1 MTETVAA
8 SSTSLSVSSSRNIIK
23 VKDIMKKILLIA
35 AMACMSLAATAQ
47 NFKFAYV
54 DMNELVML
62 MPEMDA
68 AREQMQKA
76 ELEAQET
83 YAAMVEEYQTKA
95 QQYQQKAESWTATI
109 RESKA
114 AELQQIEMRIQEFNQ
129 AISQELQ
136 QTQQMLQ
143 MPILE
148 KAQNAVNELAKA
160 KGVAFVADK
169 ASFLYIDEAQ
179 AVNLTPEAR
188 VKLGIPEGRTLET
201 LQAELQAKAQAAQS
215 AQ

>member
-1 MTETVAA
+1 
-8 SSTSLSVSSSRNIIK
+8 
-23 VKDIMKKILLIA
+23 MKRILLIA
-35 AMACMSLAATAQ
+35 AMAMMSLAATAQ
-47 NFKFAYV
+47 NIKIACV
-54 DMNELVML
+54 DMNELIML

-68 AREQMQKA
+68 AREQMETA

-95 QQYQQKAESWTATI
+95 QQYQQKAESWTPTI

-143 MPILE
+143 MPIVE
-148 KAQNAVNELAKA
+148 KAQKAVNELAKQ

-169 ASFLYIDEAQ
+169 ATFLYIDPAQ
-179 AVNLTPEAR
+179 MIDLTPEAR
-188 VKLGIPEGRTLET
+188 VKVGIPEGRTLET

>member
-1 MTETVAA
+1 
-8 SSTSLSVSSSRNIIK
+8 
-23 VKDIMKKILLIA
+23 MKRILLIA
-35 AMACMSLAATAQ
+35 AMAMVSLAATAQ

-54 DMNELVML
+54 DMNELIML
-62 MPEMDA
+62 MPEMDK
-68 AREQMQKA
+68 AREQMETA

-95 QQYQQKAESWTATI
+95 QQYQQKAETWTPTI

-143 MPILE
+143 MPIVE

-160 KGVAFVADK
+160 AGVAFVVDR
-169 ASFLYIDEAQ
+169 ASLLYVDEAQ
-179 AVNLTPEAR
+179 GVNLTPDAR
-188 VKLGIPEGRTLET
+188 VKLGIPEGRTLES
-201 LQAELQAKAQAAQS
+201 LQAELQAKAQAAQ
-215 AQ
+215 AGAAE

>member
-1 MTETVAA
+1 
-8 SSTSLSVSSSRNIIK
+8 
-23 VKDIMKKILLIA
+23 MKKILLIA
-35 AMACMSLAATAQ
+35 ALACMSLAATAQ

-68 AREQMQKA
+68 AREQMEKA

-143 MPILE
+143 MPIVE
-148 KAQNAVNELAKA
+148 KAQKAVNELAKQ

-169 ASFLYIDEAQ
+169 ATFLYIDPAQ
-179 AVNLTPEAR
+179 MIDLTPEAR
-188 VKLGIPEGRTLET
+188 VKVGIPEGRTLET
-201 LQAELQAKAQAAQS
+201 LQAELQAKAQAAQP

>member
-1 MTETVAA
+1 
-8 SSTSLSVSSSRNIIK
+8 
-23 VKDIMKKILLIA
+23 MKKILLIA
-35 AMACMSLAATAQ
+35 AMAFMSLAATAQ

-68 AREQMQKA
+68 AREQMQTA

-95 QQYQQKAESWTATI
+95 QQYQQKAESWTPTI

-143 MPILE
+143 MPIVE
-148 KAQNAVNELAKA
+148 KAQKAVNELAKE

-169 ASFLYIDEAQ
+169 ATFLYVDATQVID
-179 AVNLTPEAR
+179 LTAEAR
-188 VKLGIPEGRTLET
+188 VKVGIPEGRTIET
-201 LQAELQAKAQAAQS
+201 LQAEIQAKAQAAQS

>member
-1 MTETVAA
+1 
-8 SSTSLSVSSSRNIIK
+8 
-23 VKDIMKKILLIA
+23 MKRILLIA
-35 AMACMSLAATAQ
+35 AMAVMSVAASAQ
-47 NFKFAYV
+47 NFKFAFV
-54 DMNELVML
+54 DMNELIML
-62 MPEMDA
+62 MPEMDE
-68 AREQMQKA
+68 ARAKMETA

-83 YAAMVEEYQTKA
+83 YGAMVEEYQTKA
-95 QQYQQKAESWTATI
+95 QQYQQKAESWTPTI

-148 KAQNAVNELAKA
+148 KAQKVVNELAKA

-179 AVNLTPEAR
+179 AINLTPEAR
-188 VKLGIPEGRTLET
+188 VKLNIPEGRTLET
-201 LQAELQAKAQAAQS
+201 LQAELQAKAQAAQ
-215 AQ
+215 APQAE

>member
-1 MTETVAA
+1 
-8 SSTSLSVSSSRNIIK
+8 
-23 VKDIMKKILLIA
+23 
-35 AMACMSLAATAQ
+35 
-47 NFKFAYV
+47 
-54 DMNELVML
+54 
-62 MPEMDA
+62 MP
-68 AREQMQKA
+68 
-76 ELEAQET
+76 LEAINIELSRHESNSQQ
-83 YAAMVEEYQTKA
+83 AK
-95 QQYQQKAESWTATI
+95 QYQQKAESWTATI

-201 LQAELQAKAQAAQS
+201 LQAELQAKAQQAAQ
-215 AQ
+215 AE

>member
-1 MTETVAA
+1 
-8 SSTSLSVSSSRNIIK
+8 
-23 VKDIMKKILLIA
+23 MKRILLIA
-35 AMACMSLAATAQ
+35 AMAVMSVAASAQ
-47 NFKFAYV
+47 NFKFAFV
-54 DMNELVML
+54 DMNELIML
-62 MPEMDA
+62 MPEMDE
-68 AREQMQKA
+68 ARAKMETA

-83 YAAMVEEYQTKA
+83 YGAMVEEYQTKA
-95 QQYQQKAESWTATI
+95 QQYQQKAESWTPTI

-148 KAQNAVNELAKA
+148 KAQKVVNELAKA

-179 AVNLTPEAR
+179 AINLTPEAR
-188 VKLGIPEGRTLET
+188 VKLNIPEGRTLET
-201 LQAELQAKAQAAQS
+201 LQAELQAKAQAAQA
-215 AQ
+215 AQAE

>member
-1 MTETVAA
+1 
-8 SSTSLSVSSSRNIIK
+8 
-23 VKDIMKKILLIA
+23 MKKILLIA
-35 AMACMSLAATAQ
+35 AMAAMSIAATAQ

-68 AREQMQKA
+68 AREQMQTA

-95 QQYQQKAESWTATI
+95 QQYQQKAESWTPTI

-201 LQAELQAKAQAAQS
+201 LQAELQAKAQQAAQ
-215 AQ
+215 AE

>member
-1 MTETVAA
+1 
-8 SSTSLSVSSSRNIIK
+8 
-23 VKDIMKKILLIA
+23 MKRILLIA
-35 AMACMSLAATAQ
+35 AMAMMSLAATAQ
-47 NFKFAYV
+47 NIKIACV
-54 DMNELVML
+54 DMNEIIMI
-62 MPEMDA
+62 MPEM
-68 AREQMQKA
+68 A

-95 QQYQQKAESWTATI
+95 QQYQQKSESWTPTI

-143 MPILE
+143 MPIVE
-148 KAQNAVNELAKA
+148 KAQKAVNELAKE

-169 ASFLYIDEAQ
+169 ATFLYVDAAQVID
-179 AVNLTPEAR
+179 LTAEAR
-188 VKLGIPEGRTLET
+188 VKVGIPEGRTIET

>member
-1 MTETVAA
+1 
-8 SSTSLSVSSSRNIIK
+8 
-23 VKDIMKKILLIA
+23 MKKILLIA
-35 AMACMSLAATAQ
+35 ALACMSLAATAQ

-114 AELQQIEMRIQEFNQ
+114 AELQQIEMRIQ
-129 AISQELQ
+129 
-136 QTQQMLQ
+136 
-143 MPILE
+143 
-148 KAQNAVNELAKA
+148 
-160 KGVAFVADK
+160 
-169 ASFLYIDEAQ
+169 
-179 AVNLTPEAR
+179 
-188 VKLGIPEGRTLET
+188 
-201 LQAELQAKAQAAQS
+201 
-215 AQ
+215 

>member
-1 MTETVAA
+1 
-8 SSTSLSVSSSRNIIK
+8 
-23 VKDIMKKILLIA
+23 MKRILLIA
-35 AMACMSLAATAQ
+35 AMAMMSLAATAQ
-47 NFKFAYV
+47 NIKIACV
-54 DMNELVML
+54 DMNEIIML

-68 AREQMQKA
+68 AREQMETA

-95 QQYQQKAESWTATI
+95 QQYQQKSESWTPTI

-148 KAQNAVNELAKA
+148 KAQKVVDELAKA
-160 KGVAFVADK
+160 KGVAFVVDQAG
-169 ASFLYIDEAQ
+169 FLYIDETQ

-201 LQAELQAKAQAAQS
+201 LQAELQAKAQAAQPTQ

>member
-1 MTETVAA
+1 
-8 SSTSLSVSSSRNIIK
+8 
-23 VKDIMKKILLIA
+23 
-35 AMACMSLAATAQ
+35 
-47 NFKFAYV
+47 
-54 DMNELVML
+54 ML

-68 AREQMQKA
+68 AREQMETA

-95 QQYQQKAESWTATI
+95 QQYQQKSESWTPTI

-143 MPILE
+143 MPIVE
-148 KAQNAVNELAKA
+148 KAQKAVNELAKE

-169 ASFLYIDEAQ
+169 ATFLYVDAAQVID
-179 AVNLTPEAR
+179 LTAEAR
-188 VKLGIPEGRTLET
+188 VKVGIPEGRTLET

>member
-1 MTETVAA
+1 MKILT
-8 SSTSLSVSSSRNIIK
+8 LSN
-23 VKDIMKKILLIA
+23 IMKRILLIA
-35 AMACMSLAATAQ
+35 AMAVMSIAATAQ

-54 DMNELVML
+54 DMNELIML

-68 AREQMQKA
+68 ARAQMETA

-83 YAAMVEEYQTKA
+83 YGAMVEEYQTKA
-95 QQYQQKAESWTATI
+95 QQYQQKAETWTPTI

-143 MPILE
+143 MPIVE
-148 KAQNAVNELAKA
+148 KAQKAVNELAKQ

-169 ASFLYIDEAQ
+169 ATFLYIDPAQ
-179 AVNLTPEAR
+179 MIDLTPEAR
-188 VKLGIPEGRTLET
+188 VKVGIPEGRTLET
-201 LQAELQAKAQAAQS
+201 LQAELQAKAQAAQP

>member
-1 MTETVAA
+1 
-8 SSTSLSVSSSRNIIK
+8 
-23 VKDIMKKILLIA
+23 MKRILLIA
-35 AMACMSLAATAQ
+35 AMAMMSLAATAQ
-47 NFKFAYV
+47 NIKIACV
-54 DMNELVML
+54 DMNELIML

-68 AREQMQKA
+68 AREQMETA

-95 QQYQQKAESWTATI
+95 QQYQQKSESWTPTI

-148 KAQNAVNELAKA
+148 KAQKVVDELAKA
-160 KGVAFVADK
+160 KGVAFVVDQAG
-169 ASFLYIDEAQ
+169 FLYIDETQ

-201 LQAELQAKAQAAQS
+201 LQAELQAKAQAAQP
-215 AQ
+215 AQAQ